1 MQQFSNKIKDFVLWF
16 VRSAS
21 PVNGIGGVTGF
32 IIGFSVRRLAGGI
45 KGSS

>member
-1 MQQFSNKIKDFVLWF
+1 MQQFSTKIKDFVLRF

-21 PVNGIGGVTGF
+21 PVDGIGGVTGF
-32 IIGFSVRRLAGGI
+32 TIGFSVRRFAGRI